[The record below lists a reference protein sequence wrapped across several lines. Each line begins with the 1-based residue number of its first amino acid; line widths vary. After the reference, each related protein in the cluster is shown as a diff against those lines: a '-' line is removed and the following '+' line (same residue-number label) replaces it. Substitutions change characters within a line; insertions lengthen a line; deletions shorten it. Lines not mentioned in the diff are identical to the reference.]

1 MQFQM
6 KIIAALAFLLGS
18 LCMSPLAV
26 AQDAAPAESK
36 STDAPLQAIFME
48 VQGKVRWRAGEQSP
62 WKEAAVNDLVDAGAE
77 IRTGLKSRATLR
89 VGKNATVLVDAG
101 TSFQLPQI
109 VQDGE
114 TLRTLATVKTGRVDF
129 KVDKVGFSNDF
140 KVITPQTTLS
150 VRGTGFGVN
159 SGPLNGVEVTGART
173 NTINAIE
180 IRYVASNLA
189 YFMSGESKTSSGQ
202 KDPVQ
207 NAWISTV
214 GPPPVVGTLVGNDQ
228 LEQAASQGQSGNS
241 PTNPQ
246 AVQQQAAAETNA
258 ESLIES
264 PIPPLLTSQDAAAEA
279 VRVAATALQGDGDAL
294 VSAASGVLAAANER
308 NTRIGDVTGNRD
320 ALVSAWSGGQ
330 SYGSSQLQSAASQL
344 QAFAKG
350 ADSDVRQMQ
359 SLRSDLGVALGSE
372 RDTHA
377 DVNALLDQMGALDDR
392 WNDGATG
399 LSRQAESVVSAI
411 KSLHDAVQ
419 DAYGQAVPAD
429 SAYGTVRV
437 AANLA
442 ESRSDAA
449 SAALAALRG
458 EVRDFKAEV
467 ERLAA
472 TGKFGNLA
480 VDQLRQSV
488 ATLERAESR
497 VQDALTAV
505 ASGKRSLAD
514 ARAVGDR
521 SSMATAVSARDQSVA
536 ISDAA
541 AALRRAVA
549 DNAREI
555 ERVRFDG
562 YFATASSAV
571 TTFQDVGDAAVAAS
585 ERATML
591 SNDIRDRSDTGA
603 SNGRLN
609 QVRNL
614 TTSLE
619 RYWESGNGPSPRDQ
633 MEGWLGESDADRAA
647 IEDSLA
653 LLTQTIAGGATSDA
667 GRFILDSDMLPLGAK
682 WAENGEP
689 LADVKGID
697 ESVQRRNTLVQAA
710 ADDATGAYRE
720 AVQAATTASNE
731 AGSASARLQQLKTDV
746 KRYHDEHTRLV
757 QAGRGGEGAA
767 ARLLQLAADLEA
779 KGDIVTRG
787 IRAGDE
793 AAAAVRNA
801 TTAGE
806 AQFFA
811 AVQQAANRSATIALD
826 SANKRLGIEANAA
839 VIRETAAEG
848 QSRYVA
854 AYGGSGK

>member
-18 LCMSPLAV
+18 LCISPAAL

-48 VQGKVRWRAGEQSP
+48 VQGKVRWRAGEQAP

-77 IRTGLKSRATLR
+77 IRTGLKSRAALR

-159 SGPLNGVEVTGART
+159 SGPLNGVEVTGVRT

-214 GPPPVVGTLVGNDQ
+214 GPPPVVGTIVGSEQ
-228 LEQAASQGQSGNS
+228 LAQAASQGQSGNS

-258 ESLIES
+258 EGLIES

-308 NTRIGDVTGNRD
+308 NTRIGDVTRNRD
-320 ALVSAWSGGQ
+320 ALVSAWSGGR
-330 SYGSSQLQSAASQL
+330 SSASSQL
-344 QAFAKG
+344 QAFANG
-350 ADSDVRQMQ
+350 ADTDVRQMQ
-359 SLRSDLGVALGSE
+359 SLRSDLGLALGSE

-377 DVNALLDQMGALDDR
+377 DVTALLDQMGAIDDR
-392 WNDGATG
+392 WNDGAAG

-411 KSLHDAVQ
+411 KGLHDAVQ
-419 DAYGQAVPAD
+419 DTYGRAVPAD
-429 SAYGTVRV
+429 SAYGTVRD

-497 VQDALTAV
+497 VRDALTAV

-521 SSMATAVSARDQSVA
+521 SSMATAVSALDQSAA
-536 ISDAA
+536 ILNAA
-541 AALRRAVA
+541 TALRNAVA
-549 DNAREI
+549 GNAREI

-562 YFATASSAV
+562 YFASAASAV
-571 TTFQDVGDAAVAAS
+571 TTFQEVGDAAVAAK
-585 ERATML
+585 ERAASL
-591 SNDIRDRSDTGA
+591 SNDILDRSDTGA

-614 TTSLE
+614 TASLE
-619 RYWESGNGPSPRDQ
+619 QYWDSGNGQSRRDQ
-633 MEGWLGESDADRAA
+633 MEGWLGESAADRAA
-647 IEDSLA
+647 IQDSLA

-697 ESVQRRNTLVQAA
+697 EGVQRRNTLVQAA

-848 QSRYVA
+848 QRRYDT
-854 AYGGSGK
+854 AYGGR

>member
-1 MQFQM
+1 MHVQM
-6 KIIAALAFLLGS
+6 KIIAALAVLLGS
-18 LCMSPLAV
+18 LCISPVAMSQEP
-26 AQDAAPAESK
+26 APSEAK

-48 VQGKVRWRAGEQSP
+48 VQGKVRWRAGEQAP

-77 IRTGLKSRATLR
+77 IRTGLKSRAALR

-214 GPPPVVGTLVGNDQ
+214 GPPPVVGTLVSSEQ
-228 LEQAASQGQSGNS
+228 LVQTASQGQAGNS

-264 PIPPLLTSQDAAAEA
+264 PIPPLLTSQDAAAED
-279 VRVAATALQGDGDAL
+279 VRAAATALQSDGNAL
-294 VSAASGVLAAANER
+294 VSAASSVLAAANER
-308 NTRIGDVTGNRD
+308 NARFGEVTGGRD
-320 ALVSAWSGGQ
+320 ALVSAWSVGPSSASSRLQ
-330 SYGSSQLQSAASQL
+330 TFATGS
-344 QAFAKG
+344 
-350 ADSDVRQMQ
+350 DTDVGEIQ
-359 SLRSDLGVALGSE
+359 SLRTDLGAALASD

-377 DVNALLDQMGALDDR
+377 DVTALLDRMGALDDR

-399 LSRQAESVVSAI
+399 LSRQAESVVAAI

-419 DAYGQAVPAD
+419 ETYGRAVPAD
-429 SAYGTVRV
+429 SAYGAVRD
-437 AANLA
+437 AASLA
-442 ESRSDAA
+442 ESRSDSA
-449 SAALAALRG
+449 SAALEALQG

-472 TGKFGNLA
+472 TGKYGPAA

-488 ATLERAESR
+488 ATLELAESR
-497 VQDALTAV
+497 VRDALTV
-505 ASGKRSLAD
+505 VGSGKRGLAD

-521 SSMATAVSARDQSVA
+521 SSLSSATAARDQSVA
-536 ISDAA
+536 ILDAA
-541 AALRRAVA
+541 TALQGAVA
-549 DNAREI
+549 DSAREI

-562 YFATASSAV
+562 FFASAASAV
-571 TTFQDVGDAAVAAS
+571 TTYQEVGAAAVAAK
-585 ERATML
+585 ERAISL
-591 SNDIRDRSDTGA
+591 SNDILARGDTGD
-603 SNGRLN
+603 SNARLN
-609 QVRNL
+609 EVRGL

-619 RYWESGNGPSPRDQ
+619 HYWESGNGQSRKSQ
-633 MEGWLGESDADRAA
+633 MEGWVAESAADRVA
-647 IEDSLA
+647 IQDSLA
-653 LLTQTIAGGATSDA
+653 TLTQTISGGATSDPA
-667 GRFILDSDMLPLGAK
+667 LFILNSDILPLGVK
-682 WAENGEP
+682 WAENGEQ
-689 LADVKGID
+689 LTAARGIDQDVK
-697 ESVQRRNTLVQAA
+697 ERNARVQAA
-710 ADDATGAYRE
+710 ADDARGAYGQ
-720 AVQAATTASNE
+720 AVQAATAASNE
-731 AGSASARLQQLKTDV
+731 AGSASARLQRLKTDV
-746 KRYHDEHTRLV
+746 KRYQDEHTRLV

-767 ARLLQLAADLEA
+767 ARLLQLAAELDA

-801 TTAGE
+801 TSAGE

-811 AVQQAANRSATIALD
+811 AVQQAADRSAAIALD
-826 SANKRLGIEANAA
+826 SADKRMDIEANAA
-839 VIRETAAEG
+839 VIRKTAAEG
-848 QSRYVA
+848 QSRYDA
-854 AYGGSGK
+854 AYGGNGGNGGK

>member
-18 LCMSPLAV
+18 LCMSPVAV

-214 GPPPVVGTLVGNDQ
+214 GPPPVVGTLVGNNQ

-264 PIPPLLTSQDAAAEA
+264 PIPPLLTSQDAAAEI

-294 VSAASGVLAAANER
+294 VSTASGVLAAANER
-308 NTRIGDVTGNRD
+308 NTRIGDVTRSRD
-320 ALVSAWSGGQ
+320 ALVSAWSGGR
-330 SYGSSQLQSAASQL
+330 SSALSQL
-344 QAFAKG
+344 QAFATG
-350 ADSDVRQMQ
+350 ADTDVRRIQT
-359 SLRSDLGVALGSE
+359 LRSDLGLTLGSE

-399 LSRQAESVVSAI
+399 LSRQVESVVSAI
-411 KSLHDAVQ
+411 KSLQDAVH
-419 DAYGQAVPAD
+419 DAYGRAVPAD
-429 SAYGTVRV
+429 SAYGTVRD
-437 AANLA
+437 AANVS

-449 SAALAALRG
+449 SAALATLRG
-458 EVRDFKAEV
+458 EVRGFKAEV

-488 ATLERAESR
+488 ATLERAETR
-497 VQDALTAV
+497 VQDALAAV

-585 ERATML
+585 ERATSL
-591 SNDIRDRSDTGA
+591 SNDIRDRNDTGP
-603 SNGRLN
+603 SNAGLN
-609 QVRNL
+609 QVRGL

-619 RYWESGNGPSPRDQ
+619 QYWGDSGNGQSRRDQ
-633 MEGWLGESDADRAA
+633 MEGWLGESAADRAS
-647 IEDSLA
+647 IQDSLE
-653 LLTQTIAGGATSDA
+653 LLTQTIAGGATSEA

-682 WAENGEP
+682 WSEGGEP
-689 LADVKGID
+689 LTGVQGIDADVQ
-697 ESVQRRNTLVQAA
+697 SRNTLVQAA
-710 ADDATGAYRE
+710 ADDAKGSYHQ
-720 AVQAATTASNE
+720 AVTAALAASE
-731 AGSASARLQQLKTDV
+731 TAGSASARLQQLKTDV
-746 KRYHDEHTRLV
+746 NRYHQEHSRLV
-757 QAGRGGEGAA
+757 QAGRGGSGVAE
-767 ARLLQLAADLEA
+767 RLLQVAAELEA

-801 TTAGE
+801 RSAGE

-811 AVQQAANRSATIALD
+811 AVKQAADRSAEIALD
-826 SANKRLGIEANAA
+826 SANKRVGIEANAA
-839 VIRETAAEG
+839 EIRGTAAEG
-848 QSRYVA
+848 QSRYKA
-854 AYGGSGK
+854 AYGGR

>member
-1 MQFQM
+1 MQLQM
-6 KIIAALAFLLGS
+6 KIIAALASLLGS
-18 LCMSPLAV
+18 LCILPAAL

-48 VQGKVRWRAGEQSP
+48 VQGKVRWRAGEQAP

-77 IRTGLKSRATLR
+77 IRTGLKSRAALR

-214 GPPPVVGTLVGNDQ
+214 GPPPVVGTLVSSEQ
-228 LEQAASQGQSGNS
+228 LVQTASQGQAGNS

-258 ESLIES
+258 ESLIKS
-264 PIPPLLTSQDAAAEA
+264 PIPPLLTSQDAAAEN

-308 NTRIGDVTGNRD
+308 NTRIGTVMGNRD
-320 ALVSAWSGGQ
+320 ALASAWSDGR
-330 SYGSSQLQSAASQL
+330 SSASSQLQG
-344 QAFAKG
+344 FANG
-350 ADSDVRQMQ
+350 SNTDVLQMQ
-359 SLRSDLGVALGSE
+359 SLRTDLGAALGSE

-392 WNDGATG
+392 WNDGAKG

-419 DAYGQAVPAD
+419 DSYGRAVPAD
-429 SAYGTVRV
+429 SAYGTVRD

-449 SAALAALRG
+449 SAALATLRG

-472 TGKFGNLA
+472 TGKYGDAA

-497 VQDALTAV
+497 VRVALTAV

-536 ISDAA
+536 ILSAA
-541 AALRRAVA
+541 AALRGAVA
-549 DNAREI
+549 GNAREI

-562 YFATASSAV
+562 YFAAASSAV
-571 TTFQDVGDAAVAAS
+571 TTFQDVGDAAVAAR
-585 ERATML
+585 ERATSL
-591 SNDIRDRSDTGA
+591 SGDIRDRNDTGP
-603 SNGRLN
+603 SNARLN

-619 RYWESGNGPSPRDQ
+619 QYWDSGNGQSRRDQ
-633 MEGWLGESDADRAA
+633 MEGWLGESAADRAA
-647 IEDSLA
+647 IQDSLA

-667 GRFILDSDMLPLGAK
+667 GRFILDSDMLPFGAK
-682 WAENGEP
+682 WDTDGAPLTQVKSIDGGVQNRNG
-689 LADVKGID
+689 
-697 ESVQRRNTLVQAA
+697 LVQAA
-710 ADDATGAYRE
+710 ADDATGAYHA
-720 AVQAATTASNE
+720 AVTAALAASE
-731 AGSASARLQQLKTDV
+731 TAGSASARLQQLKTDV
-746 KRYHDEHTRLV
+746 KHYQDEHTRLV

-793 AAAAVRNA
+793 AASAVRNA
-801 TTAGE
+801 RSAGE

-811 AVQQAANRSATIALD
+811 AVQQAANRSATIALE
-826 SANKRLGIEANAA
+826 SANKRMDIEANAA
-839 VIRETAAEG
+839 VIRGTAAEG
-848 QSRYVA
+848 QRRFDA
-854 AYGGSGK
+854 AYGGK

>member
-1 MQFQM
+1 MQLQM

-18 LCMSPLAV
+18 LCISPVVL
-26 AQDAAPAESK
+26 AQDAAPAETK

-77 IRTGLKSRATLR
+77 IRTGLKSRAALR

-114 TLRTLATVKTGRVDF
+114 TLRTLASVKTGRVDF

-228 LEQAASQGQSGNS
+228 LVQAASQGQSGNS

-264 PIPPLLTSQDAAAEA
+264 PIPPLLTSQDAAAED

-308 NTRIGDVTGNRD
+308 NTRIGDVTRNRD
-320 ALVSAWSGGQ
+320 ALVSAWSGGR
-330 SYGSSQLQSAASQL
+330 SSASSQL
-344 QAFAKG
+344 QAFTTG
-350 ADSDVRQMQ
+350 ADTDVRQMQ

-377 DVNALLDQMGALDDR
+377 DVTALLDQMGALDDR
-392 WNDGATG
+392 WNDGAKG

-411 KSLHDAVQ
+411 KGLHDAVQ
-419 DAYGQAVPAD
+419 DAYGLAVPAD
-429 SAYGTVRV
+429 SAYGTVRD

-449 SAALAALRG
+449 SAALASLRG

-472 TGKFGNLA
+472 TGKYGDAA
-480 VDQLRQSV
+480 VYQLRQSV

-521 SSMATAVSARDQSVA
+521 SSMAMAVSARDQSVA

-562 YFATASSAV
+562 YFATASNAV

-591 SNDIRDRSDTGA
+591 SSDIRDRNDTGP
-603 SNGRLN
+603 SNARLN
-609 QVRNL
+609 QVRGL

-619 RYWESGNGPSPRDQ
+619 QYWDSGNGQSRRDQ
-633 MEGWLGESDADRAA
+633 MEGWLGESAADRAA
-647 IEDSLA
+647 IQESLS
-653 LLTQTIAGGATSDA
+653 LLTQTIDGGATSDPVQ
-667 GRFILDSDMLPLGAK
+667 FILNSDMRPLDAK
-682 WAENGEP
+682 WSEGGEA
-689 LADVKGID
+689 LAGVQGID
-697 ESVQRRNTLVQAA
+697 AGVQSRNTLVQAA
-710 ADDATGAYRE
+710 ADDAKGAYHE
-720 AVQAATTASNE
+720 AVTAALAASE
-731 AGSASARLQQLKTDV
+731 TAGSASARLQQLKTDV
-746 KRYHDEHTRLV
+746 KRYHAEHTRLV
-757 QAGRGGEGAA
+757 QAGRGGSGVAE
-767 ARLLQLAADLEA
+767 RLLQVAAELEA

-801 TTAGE
+801 RSAGE

-811 AVQQAANRSATIALD
+811 AVQQAATRSAAIALD
-826 SANKRLGIEANAA
+826 SANKRLGIEANAS

-848 QSRYVA
+848 QRRYDA
-854 AYGGSGK
+854 AYGGK

>member
-18 LCMSPLAV
+18 LCMSPVAV
-26 AQDAAPAESK
+26 AQDADPVESK

-264 PIPPLLTSQDAAAEA
+264 PIPPLLTSQDAAAEI

-308 NTRIGDVTGNRD
+308 NTRIGDVTRSRD

-330 SYGSSQLQSAASQL
+330 SSALSQL
-344 QAFAKG
+344 QAFATG
-350 ADSDVRQMQ
+350 ADTDVRQMQ
-359 SLRSDLGVALGSE
+359 SLRSDLGLALGSE

-399 LSRQAESVVSAI
+399 LSRQVESVVSAI
-411 KSLHDAVQ
+411 KSLQDAVH
-419 DAYGQAVPAD
+419 DAYGRAVPAD
-429 SAYGTVRV
+429 SAYGTVRD
-437 AANLA
+437 AANVS

-449 SAALAALRG
+449 SAALATLRG
-458 EVRDFKAEV
+458 EVRGFKAEV

-488 ATLERAESR
+488 ATLERAETR

-585 ERATML
+585 ERATSL
-591 SNDIRDRSDTGA
+591 SNDIRDRNDTGP
-603 SNGRLN
+603 SNARLN
-609 QVRNL
+609 QVRGL

-619 RYWESGNGPSPRDQ
+619 QYWDSGNGQSRRIQ
-633 MEGWLGESDADRAA
+633 MEGWLGESAADRAS
-647 IEDSLA
+647 IQDSLS
-653 LLTQTIAGGATSDA
+653 LLTQTIDGGATSEA

-682 WAENGEP
+682 WDSDGALLTQVKSIDGIVQKGNG
-689 LADVKGID
+689 D
-697 ESVQRRNTLVQAA
+697 VQAA
-710 ADDATGAYRE
+710 ADDAKGAYHQ
-720 AVQAATTASNE
+720 AVTAALAASE
-731 AGSASARLQQLKTDV
+731 TAGSASARLQQLKTDV
-746 KRYHDEHTRLV
+746 RRHQDEHTRLV
-757 QAGRGGEGAA
+757 QTGRGGTGAA
-767 ARLLQLAADLEA
+767 ERLLQIAAELEA

-801 TTAGE
+801 RSAGE

-811 AVQQAANRSATIALD
+811 AVKQAADRSAEIALD
-826 SANKRLGIEANAA
+826 SANKRLGIEANAT

-848 QSRYVA
+848 QRRFDA
-854 AYGGSGK
+854 AYGGK

>member
-18 LCMSPLAV
+18 PCISPVAL

-214 GPPPVVGTLVGNDQ
+214 GPPPVVGTLVGNNQ

-264 PIPPLLTSQDAAAEA
+264 PIPPLLTSQDAAAEI

-294 VSAASGVLAAANER
+294 VSTASGVLAAANER
-308 NTRIGDVTGNRD
+308 NTRIGDVTRSHD

-330 SYGSSQLQSAASQL
+330 SSALSQL
-344 QAFAKG
+344 QAFATG
-350 ADSDVRQMQ
+350 ADTDVRRIQT
-359 SLRSDLGVALGSE
+359 LRSGLGVALGSE

-399 LSRQAESVVSAI
+399 LSRQVESVVSAI
-411 KSLHDAVQ
+411 KSLQDAVH
-419 DAYGQAVPAD
+419 DAYGRAVPAD
-429 SAYGTVRV
+429 SAYGTVRD
-437 AANLA
+437 AANVS

-449 SAALAALRG
+449 SAALATLRG
-458 EVRDFKAEV
+458 EVRGFKAEV

-488 ATLERAESR
+488 ATLERAETR
-497 VQDALTAV
+497 VQDALAAV

-562 YFATASSAV
+562 YFATASNAV
-571 TTFQDVGDAAVAAS
+571 TTFQAVGDTAVAAS

-591 SNDIRDRSDTGA
+591 SNDIRDRNDTGPLNA
-603 SNGRLN
+603 GLN
-609 QVRNL
+609 QVRGL

-619 RYWESGNGPSPRDQ
+619 QYWDSGNGQSRRDQ
-633 MEGWLGESDADRAA
+633 MEGWLGESAADRAS
-647 IEDSLA
+647 IQDSLA

-682 WAENGEP
+682 WSEGGEP
-689 LADVKGID
+689 LADVQRID
-697 ESVQRRNTLVQAA
+697 SGVQSRNTLVQAA
-710 ADDATGAYRE
+710 ADDAKGAYHQ
-720 AVQAATTASNE
+720 AVTAALAASE
-731 AGSASARLQQLKTDV
+731 TAGSASARLQQLKTDV
-746 KRYHDEHTRLV
+746 NRYHQEHTRLV
-757 QAGRGGEGAA
+757 QAGRGGSGVAE
-767 ARLLQLAADLEA
+767 RLLQVAAELEA

-801 TTAGE
+801 RSAGE

-811 AVQQAANRSATIALD
+811 AVKQAADRSAEIALD
-826 SANKRLGIEANAA
+826 SANKRLGTEANAS

-848 QSRYVA
+848 QRRFAA
-854 AYGGSGK
+854 AYGGK

>member
-1 MQFQM
+1 M
-6 KIIAALAFLLGS
+6 
-18 LCMSPLAV
+18 
-26 AQDAAPAESK
+26 
-36 STDAPLQAIFME
+36 
-48 VQGKVRWRAGEQSP
+48 
-62 WKEAAVNDLVDAGAE
+62 NDLVDAGAE
-77 IRTGLKSRATLR
+77 IRTGLKSRAALR

-114 TLRTLATVKTGRVDF
+114 TLRTLAAVKTGRVDF

-214 GPPPVVGTLVGNDQ
+214 GPPPVVGTIVGSEQ
-228 LEQAASQGQSGNS
+228 LAQAASQGQSGNS

-264 PIPPLLTSQDAAAEA
+264 PIPPLLTSQDAAAEV
-279 VRVAATALQGDGDAL
+279 VRAAAAALQSDGDAL

-308 NTRIGDVTGNRD
+308 NKRIGDVTRSRD
-320 ALVSAWSGGQ
+320 TLASAWSGGR
-330 SYGSSQLQSAASQL
+330 SSASSQLQG
-344 QAFAKG
+344 FATG
-350 ADSDVRQMQ
+350 ADTDVRQVQ
-359 SLRSDLGVALGSE
+359 SLRSDLGLALGSE

-377 DVNALLDQMGALDDR
+377 DVNALLDRMGALDDR
-392 WNDGATG
+392 WNDGQSG

-419 DAYGQAVPAD
+419 DSYARAVPAD
-429 SAYGTVRV
+429 SAYGTVRD
-437 AANLA
+437 AANLS

-449 SAALAALRG
+449 SAALATLRG
-458 EVRDFKAEV
+458 EVRDFKTEV

-472 TGKFGNLA
+472 TGKYGDAA

-536 ISDAA
+536 ILDAA

-562 YFATASSAV
+562 YFAAASSAV
-571 TTFQDVGDAAVAAS
+571 TTFQDVGDAAVAAR
-585 ERATML
+585 ERATSL
-591 SNDIRDRSDTGA
+591 SGDIRDRNDTGP
-603 SNGRLN
+603 SNARLN

-619 RYWESGNGPSPRDQ
+619 QYWDSGNGQSRRDQ
-633 MEGWLGESDADRAA
+633 MEGWLGESAADRAA
-647 IEDSLA
+647 IQDSLA
-653 LLTQTIAGGATSDA
+653 LLTQTIDGGATSDA

-682 WAENGEP
+682 WDTDGAPLTQVKSIDGGVQNRNG
-689 LADVKGID
+689 
-697 ESVQRRNTLVQAA
+697 LVQAA
-710 ADDATGAYRE
+710 ADDAKGAYHQ
-720 AVQAATTASNE
+720 AVAAALAASE
-731 AGSASARLQQLKTDV
+731 TAGSASARLQQLKTDV
-746 KRYHDEHTRLV
+746 RRYQDEHTRLV
-757 QAGRGGEGAA
+757 QAGRGGTGAA
-767 ARLLQLAADLEA
+767 ERLLQIAAELEA

-801 TTAGE
+801 RSAGE

-811 AVQQAANRSATIALD
+811 AVQQAADRSAAIALD
-826 SANKRLGIEANAA
+826 SANKRMGIEANAA
-839 VIRETAAEG
+839 VIRDSAAEG
-848 QSRYVA
+848 QRRYDA
-854 AYGGSGK
+854 AYPGK

>member
-1 MQFQM
+1 MQLQM
-6 KIIAALAFLLGS
+6 KIIAALASLLGS
-18 LCMSPLAV
+18 LCILPAAL

-48 VQGKVRWRAGEQSP
+48 VQGKVRWRAGEQAP

-77 IRTGLKSRATLR
+77 IRTGLKSRAALR

-214 GPPPVVGTLVGNDQ
+214 GPPPVVGTLVSSEQ
-228 LEQAASQGQSGNS
+228 LVQTASQGQAGNS

-258 ESLIES
+258 ESLIKS
-264 PIPPLLTSQDAAAEA
+264 PIPPLLTSQDAAAEN

-308 NTRIGDVTGNRD
+308 NTRIGTVMGNRD
-320 ALVSAWSGGQ
+320 ALASAWSDGR
-330 SYGSSQLQSAASQL
+330 SSASSQLQG
-344 QAFAKG
+344 FANG
-350 ADSDVRQMQ
+350 SNTDVLQMQ
-359 SLRSDLGVALGSE
+359 SLRADLGAALGSE

-392 WNDGATG
+392 WNDGAKG

-419 DAYGQAVPAD
+419 DSYGRAVPAD
-429 SAYGTVRV
+429 SAYGTVRD

-449 SAALAALRG
+449 SAALATLRG

-472 TGKFGNLA
+472 TGKYGDAA

-497 VQDALTAV
+497 VRVALTAV

-536 ISDAA
+536 ILSAA
-541 AALRRAVA
+541 AALRGAVA
-549 DNAREI
+549 GNAREI

-562 YFATASSAV
+562 YFAAASSAV
-571 TTFQDVGDAAVAAS
+571 TTFQDVGDAAVAAR
-585 ERATML
+585 ERATSL
-591 SNDIRDRSDTGA
+591 SGDIRDRNDTGP
-603 SNGRLN
+603 SNARLN

-619 RYWESGNGPSPRDQ
+619 QYWDSGNGQSRRDQ
-633 MEGWLGESDADRAA
+633 MEGWLGESAADRAA
-647 IEDSLA
+647 IQDSLA

-667 GRFILDSDMLPLGAK
+667 GRFILDSDMLPFGAK
-682 WAENGEP
+682 WDTDGAPLTQVKSIDGGVQNRNG
-689 LADVKGID
+689 
-697 ESVQRRNTLVQAA
+697 LVQAA
-710 ADDATGAYRE
+710 ADDATGAYHA
-720 AVQAATTASNE
+720 AVTAALAASE
-731 AGSASARLQQLKTDV
+731 TAGSASARLQQLKTDV
-746 KRYHDEHTRLV
+746 KHYQDEHTRLV

-793 AAAAVRNA
+793 AASAVRNA
-801 TTAGE
+801 RSAGE

-811 AVQQAANRSATIALD
+811 AVQQAANRSATIALE
-826 SANKRLGIEANAA
+826 SANKRMDIEANAA
-839 VIRETAAEG
+839 VIRGTAAEG
-848 QSRYVA
+848 QRRFDA
-854 AYGGSGK
+854 AYGGK

>member
-18 LCMSPLAV
+18 LCISPAAL

-48 VQGKVRWRAGEQSP
+48 VQGKVRWRAGEQAP

-77 IRTGLKSRATLR
+77 IRTGLKSRAALR

-214 GPPPVVGTLVGNDQ
+214 GPPPVVGTIVGSEQ
-228 LEQAASQGQSGNS
+228 LAQAVSQGQSGNS

-264 PIPPLLTSQDAAAEA
+264 PIPPLLTSQDAAAEV

-308 NTRIGDVTGNRD
+308 NTRIGDVTRNRD
-320 ALVSAWSGGQ
+320 ALVSAWSGGR
-330 SYGSSQLQSAASQL
+330 SSASSQLQG
-344 QAFAKG
+344 FANG
-350 ADSDVRQMQ
+350 SNTDVLQMQ

-377 DVNALLDQMGALDDR
+377 DVNVLLDQMGALDDR

-419 DAYGQAVPAD
+419 DAYGRAVPAD
-429 SAYGTVRV
+429 SAYGTVRD

-488 ATLERAESR
+488 ATLERAETR

-571 TTFQDVGDAAVAAS
+571 TTFQDVGDAAVAAR
-585 ERATML
+585 ERAASL
-591 SNDIRDRSDTGA
+591 AGDIRDRNDTGP
-603 SNGRLN
+603 SNARLN

-619 RYWESGNGPSPRDQ
+619 QYWDSGNGQSRRDQ
-633 MEGWLGESDADRAA
+633 MEGWLVESAADRAS
-647 IEDSLA
+647 IQDSLS
-653 LLTQTIAGGATSDA
+653 LLTQTIDGGATSDA

-682 WAENGEP
+682 WDTDGAPLTQVKSIDGGVQNRNG
-689 LADVKGID
+689 
-697 ESVQRRNTLVQAA
+697 LVQAA
-710 ADDATGAYRE
+710 ADDATGAYHA
-720 AVQAATTASNE
+720 AVTAALAASE
-731 AGSASARLQQLKTDV
+731 TAGSASGRLQQLKTDV
-746 KRYHDEHTRLV
+746 KRYHEEHTRLV

-767 ARLLQLAADLEA
+767 ARLLQLAAELEA

-793 AAAAVRNA
+793 AASAVRNA
-801 TTAGE
+801 RSAGE

-811 AVQQAANRSATIALD
+811 AVQQAANRSATIALE
-826 SANKRLGIEANAA
+826 SANKRMDIEANAA
-839 VIRETAAEG
+839 VIRGTAAEG
-848 QSRYVA
+848 QRRYDA
-854 AYGGSGK
+854 AFGGR

>member
-18 LCMSPLAV
+18 LCISPLAV

-264 PIPPLLTSQDAAAEA
+264 PIPPLLTSQDAAAEV

-320 ALVSAWSGGQ
+320 ALVSAWSGGR
-330 SYGSSQLQSAASQL
+330 SSASSQL
-344 QAFAKG
+344 QAFANG
-350 ADSDVRQMQ
+350 ADTDVRQMQ

-377 DVNALLDQMGALDDR
+377 DVTVLLDQMGALDDR

-419 DAYGQAVPAD
+419 DAYGRAVPAD
-429 SAYGTVRV
+429 GAYATVRD

-442 ESRSDAA
+442 ASRSDAA
-449 SAALAALRG
+449 STALAALRG

-585 ERATML
+585 ERATSL
-591 SNDIRDRSDTGA
+591 SGDIRDRNDTGP
-603 SNGRLN
+603 SNARLN
-609 QVRNL
+609 QVRGL

-619 RYWESGNGPSPRDQ
+619 QYWDSGNGQSRRDQ
-633 MEGWLGESDADRAA
+633 MEGWLGESAADRAA
-647 IEDSLA
+647 IQDSLA

-682 WAENGEP
+682 WDTDGAP
-689 LADVKGID
+689 LAQVKSID
-697 ESVQRRNTLVQAA
+697 GGVQNRNGLVQAA
-710 ADDATGAYRE
+710 ADDAKGAYHQ
-720 AVQAATTASNE
+720 AVTAALAASE
-731 AGSASARLQQLKTDV
+731 TAGSASVRLHQLKTDV
-746 KRYHDEHTRLV
+746 RRYQDEHTRLV
-757 QAGRGGEGAA
+757 QVGRGGTGAA
-767 ARLLQLAADLEA
+767 ERLLRLAAELEA

-801 TTAGE
+801 RSAGE

-811 AVQQAANRSATIALD
+811 AVQQAADRSAAIALD
-826 SANKRLGIEANAA
+826 SANKRMGIESNAA
-839 VIRETAAEG
+839 VIRDSAAEG
-848 QSRYVA
+848 QRRYDA
-854 AYGGSGK
+854 AYGGK

>member
-18 LCMSPLAV
+18 LCISPLAV

-258 ESLIES
+258 ESLVES
-264 PIPPLLTSQDAAAEA
+264 PIPPLLTSQDAAAEG

-320 ALVSAWSGGQ
+320 ALVSAWSGGR
-330 SYGSSQLQSAASQL
+330 SSASSQL
-344 QAFAKG
+344 QAFANG
-350 ADSDVRQMQ
+350 ADTDVRQMQ

-377 DVNALLDQMGALDDR
+377 DVTVLLDQMGALDDR

-419 DAYGQAVPAD
+419 DAYGRAVPAD
-429 SAYGTVRV
+429 GAYATVRD

-442 ESRSDAA
+442 ASRSDAA
-449 SAALAALRG
+449 STALAALRG

-585 ERATML
+585 ERATSL
-591 SNDIRDRSDTGA
+591 SGDIRDRNDTGP
-603 SNGRLN
+603 SNARLN
-609 QVRNL
+609 QVRGL

-619 RYWESGNGPSPRDQ
+619 QYWDSGNGQSRRDQ
-633 MEGWLGESDADRAA
+633 MEGWLGESAADRAA
-647 IEDSLA
+647 IQDSLA

-682 WAENGEP
+682 WDTDGAP
-689 LADVKGID
+689 LAQVKSID
-697 ESVQRRNTLVQAA
+697 GGVQNRNGLVQAA
-710 ADDATGAYRE
+710 ADDAKGAYHQ
-720 AVQAATTASNE
+720 AVTAALAASE
-731 AGSASARLQQLKTDV
+731 TAGSASARLQQLKTDV
-746 KRYHDEHTRLV
+746 RRYQDEHTRLV
-757 QAGRGGEGAA
+757 QVGRGGTGAA
-767 ARLLQLAADLEA
+767 ERLLRLAAELEA

-801 TTAGE
+801 RSAGE

-811 AVQQAANRSATIALD
+811 AVQQAADRSAAIALD
-826 SANKRLGIEANAA
+826 SANKRMGIESNAA
-839 VIRETAAEG
+839 VIRDSAAEG
-848 QSRYVA
+848 QRRYDA
-854 AYGGSGK
+854 AYGGK

>member
-1 MQFQM
+1 
-6 KIIAALAFLLGS
+6 
-18 LCMSPLAV
+18 
-26 AQDAAPAESK
+26 
-36 STDAPLQAIFME
+36 
-48 VQGKVRWRAGEQSP
+48 
-62 WKEAAVNDLVDAGAE
+62 
-77 IRTGLKSRATLR
+77 
-89 VGKNATVLVDAG
+89 
-101 TSFQLPQI
+101 
-109 VQDGE
+109 
-114 TLRTLATVKTGRVDF
+114 
-129 KVDKVGFSNDF
+129 
-140 KVITPQTTLS
+140 
-150 VRGTGFGVN
+150 
-159 SGPLNGVEVTGART
+159 
-173 NTINAIE
+173 
-180 IRYVASNLA
+180 
-189 YFMSGESKTSSGQ
+189 MSGESKTSSGQ

-214 GPPPVVGTLVGNDQ
+214 GPPPVVGTIVGSEQ
-228 LEQAASQGQSGNS
+228 LAQAASQGQSGNS

-246 AVQQQAAAETNA
+246 EVQQQAAAETNA

-264 PIPPLLTSQDAAAEA
+264 PIPPLLTSQGAAAEA

-308 NTRIGDVTGNRD
+308 NTQIGKVTGNRD
-320 ALVSAWSGGQ
+320 ALVSAWSGGR
-330 SYGSSQLQSAASQL
+330 SSASSQL
-344 QAFAKG
+344 QAFANG
-350 ADSDVRQMQ
+350 ADTDVRQMQ

-377 DVNALLDQMGALDDR
+377 DVTVLLDQMGVLDDR

-411 KSLHDAVQ
+411 KILHDAVQ
-419 DAYGQAVPAD
+419 DAYGRAVPAD
-429 SAYGTVRV
+429 SAYGTVRD

-449 SAALAALRG
+449 STALAALRG

-521 SSMATAVSARDQSVA
+521 SSMATAVSALGQSVA
-536 ISDAA
+536 ILDAA

-549 DNAREI
+549 DNAREV

-562 YFATASSAV
+562 YFAAASSAV

-585 ERATML
+585 ERATSL
-591 SNDIRDRSDTGA
+591 SGDIRDRNDTGP
-603 SNGRLN
+603 SNARLN
-609 QVRNL
+609 QVRGL
-614 TTSLE
+614 TASLE
-619 RYWESGNGPSPRDQ
+619 QYWDSGNGQSRRDQ
-633 MEGWLGESDADRAA
+633 MEGWLGESAADRAA
-647 IEDSLA
+647 IQDSLA
-653 LLTQTIAGGATSDA
+653 LLTQTIDGGATSDA

-682 WAENGEP
+682 WDTDGAPLTQVQSIDGGVQNRNG
-689 LADVKGID
+689 
-697 ESVQRRNTLVQAA
+697 LVQAA
-710 ADDATGAYRE
+710 ADDAKGAYHQ
-720 AVQAATTASNE
+720 AVTAALAASE
-731 AGSASARLQQLKTDV
+731 TAGSASARLQQLKTDV
-746 KRYHDEHTRLV
+746 RRYQDEHTRLV
-757 QAGRGGEGAA
+757 QVGRGGTGAA
-767 ARLLQLAADLEA
+767 ERLLRLAAELEA

-801 TTAGE
+801 RSAGE

-811 AVQQAANRSATIALD
+811 AVQQAADRSAAIALD
-826 SANKRLGIEANAA
+826 SANKRMGIESNAA
-839 VIRETAAEG
+839 VIRDSAAEG
-848 QSRYVA
+848 QRRYDA
-854 AYGGSGK
+854 AYGGK

>member
-18 LCMSPLAV
+18 LCMSPVAV
-26 AQDAAPAESK
+26 AQDADPVESK

-264 PIPPLLTSQDAAAEA
+264 PIPPLLTSQDAAAEI

-308 NTRIGDVTGNRD
+308 NTRIGDVTRSRD

-330 SYGSSQLQSAASQL
+330 SSALSQL
-344 QAFAKG
+344 QAFATG
-350 ADSDVRQMQ
+350 ADTDVRQMQ

-399 LSRQAESVVSAI
+399 LSRQVESVVSAI
-411 KSLHDAVQ
+411 KSLQDAVQ
-419 DAYGQAVPAD
+419 DAYGRAVPAD
-429 SAYGTVRV
+429 GAYGTVRD
-437 AANLA
+437 AANVS

-449 SAALAALRG
+449 SAALATLRG
-458 EVRDFKAEV
+458 EVRGFKAEV

-488 ATLERAESR
+488 ATLERAETR
-497 VQDALTAV
+497 VQDALAAV

-585 ERATML
+585 ERATSL
-591 SNDIRDRSDTGA
+591 SNDIRDRNDTGP
-603 SNGRLN
+603 SNAGLN
-609 QVRNL
+609 QVRGL

-619 RYWESGNGPSPRDQ
+619 QYWDSGNGQSSRDQ
-633 MEGWLGESDADRAA
+633 MEGWLGESAADRAS
-647 IEDSLA
+647 IQDSLS
-653 LLTQTIAGGATSDA
+653 LLTQTIDGGATSEA

-682 WAENGEP
+682 WDSDGALLTQVKSIDGIVQKGNG
-689 LADVKGID
+689 D
-697 ESVQRRNTLVQAA
+697 VQAA
-710 ADDATGAYRE
+710 ADDAKGAYHQ
-720 AVQAATTASNE
+720 AVTAALAASE
-731 AGSASARLQQLKTDV
+731 TAGSASARLQQLKTDV
-746 KRYHDEHTRLV
+746 NRYREEHARLEK
-757 QAGRGGEGAA
+757 AGRGGSGVAERLRQVAA
-767 ARLLQLAADLEA
+767 ELDA

-793 AAAAVRNA
+793 AAAAVRSA
-801 TTAGE
+801 RSAGE

-811 AVQQAANRSATIALD
+811 AVKQAADRSAEIALD
-826 SANKRLGIEANAA
+826 SANKRLGIEANAT

-848 QSRYVA
+848 QRRFDA
-854 AYGGSGK
+854 AYGGK

>member
-1 MQFQM
+1 
-6 KIIAALAFLLGS
+6 
-18 LCMSPLAV
+18 
-26 AQDAAPAESK
+26 
-36 STDAPLQAIFME
+36 
-48 VQGKVRWRAGEQSP
+48 
-62 WKEAAVNDLVDAGAE
+62 
-77 IRTGLKSRATLR
+77 
-89 VGKNATVLVDAG
+89 
-101 TSFQLPQI
+101 
-109 VQDGE
+109 
-114 TLRTLATVKTGRVDF
+114 
-129 KVDKVGFSNDF
+129 
-140 KVITPQTTLS
+140 
-150 VRGTGFGVN
+150 
-159 SGPLNGVEVTGART
+159 
-173 NTINAIE
+173 
-180 IRYVASNLA
+180 
-189 YFMSGESKTSSGQ
+189 
-202 KDPVQ
+202 
-207 NAWISTV
+207 
-214 GPPPVVGTLVGNDQ
+214 
-228 LEQAASQGQSGNS
+228 
-241 PTNPQ
+241 
-246 AVQQQAAAETNA
+246 
-258 ESLIES
+258 
-264 PIPPLLTSQDAAAEA
+264 
-279 VRVAATALQGDGDAL
+279 
-294 VSAASGVLAAANER
+294 
-308 NTRIGDVTGNRD
+308 
-320 ALVSAWSGGQ
+320 
-330 SYGSSQLQSAASQL
+330 
-344 QAFAKG
+344 
-350 ADSDVRQMQ
+350 MQ

-419 DAYGQAVPAD
+419 DAYGRAVPAD
-429 SAYGTVRV
+429 GAYTTVRD

-442 ESRSDAA
+442 ASRSDAA
-449 SAALAALRG
+449 STALAALRG

-521 SSMATAVSARDQSVA
+521 SSMATAVLARDQSAA
-536 ISDAA
+536 ILDAA
-541 AALRRAVA
+541 AALRRAVG

-562 YFATASSAV
+562 YFASAASAV
-571 TTFQDVGDAAVAAS
+571 TTFQEVGDAAVAAK
-585 ERATML
+585 ERAASL
-591 SNDIRDRSDTGA
+591 SNDILDRSDTGA

-614 TTSLE
+614 TASLE
-619 RYWESGNGPSPRDQ
+619 QYWDSGNGQSRRDQ
-633 MEGWLGESDADRAA
+633 MEGWLGESAADRAA
-647 IEDSLA
+647 IQDSLA

-848 QSRYVA
+848 QRRYDT
-854 AYGGSGK
+854 AYGGR

>member
-1 MQFQM
+1 
-6 KIIAALAFLLGS
+6 
-18 LCMSPLAV
+18 V
-26 AQDAAPAESK
+26 
-36 STDAPLQAIFME
+36 
-48 VQGKVRWRAGEQSP
+48 
-62 WKEAAVNDLVDAGAE
+62 
-77 IRTGLKSRATLR
+77 
-89 VGKNATVLVDAG
+89 
-101 TSFQLPQI
+101 
-109 VQDGE
+109 
-114 TLRTLATVKTGRVDF
+114 
-129 KVDKVGFSNDF
+129 
-140 KVITPQTTLS
+140 
-150 VRGTGFGVN
+150 
-159 SGPLNGVEVTGART
+159 
-173 NTINAIE
+173 
-180 IRYVASNLA
+180 
-189 YFMSGESKTSSGQ
+189 
-202 KDPVQ
+202 
-207 NAWISTV
+207 
-214 GPPPVVGTLVGNDQ
+214 
-228 LEQAASQGQSGNS
+228 QAASQGQSGNS

-264 PIPPLLTSQDAAAEA
+264 PIPPLLTSQDAAAED

-308 NTRIGDVTGNRD
+308 NTRIGDVTRNRD
-320 ALVSAWSGGQ
+320 ALVSAWSGGR
-330 SYGSSQLQSAASQL
+330 SSASSQL
-344 QAFAKG
+344 QAFTTG
-350 ADSDVRQMQ
+350 ADTDVRQMQ

-392 WNDGATG
+392 WNDGAKG

-411 KSLHDAVQ
+411 KGLHDAVQ
-419 DAYGQAVPAD
+419 DAYGLAVPAD
-429 SAYGTVRV
+429 SAYGTVRD

-449 SAALAALRG
+449 SAALASLRG

-472 TGKFGNLA
+472 TGKYGDAA
-480 VDQLRQSV
+480 VYQLRQSV

-521 SSMATAVSARDQSVA
+521 SSMATAVSALDQSAA
-536 ISDAA
+536 ILNAA
-541 AALRRAVA
+541 TALRGAVA
-549 DNAREI
+549 GNAREI

-562 YFATASSAV
+562 YFASAASAV

-585 ERATML
+585 ERATSL
-591 SNDIRDRSDTGA
+591 SGDIRDRNDTGP
-603 SNGRLN
+603 SNAGLN

-619 RYWESGNGPSPRDQ
+619 QYWGDSGNGQSRRDQ
-633 MEGWLGESDADRAA
+633 MEGWLGESAADRAA
-647 IEDSLA
+647 IQESLS
-653 LLTQTIAGGATSDA
+653 LLTQTIDGGATSDPVE
-667 GRFILDSDMLPLGAK
+667 FILNSDMRPLDAK
-682 WAENGEP
+682 WSEGGEA
-689 LADVKGID
+689 LAGVQGID
-697 ESVQRRNTLVQAA
+697 AGVQSRNTLVQAA
-710 ADDATGAYRE
+710 ADDAKGAYHE
-720 AVQAATTASNE
+720 AVTAALAASE
-731 AGSASARLQQLKTDV
+731 TAGSASARLQQLKTDV
-746 KRYHDEHTRLV
+746 KRYHAEHTRLV
-757 QAGRGGEGAA
+757 QAGRGGSGVAE
-767 ARLLQLAADLEA
+767 RLLQVAAELEA

-801 TTAGE
+801 RSAGE

-811 AVQQAANRSATIALD
+811 AVKQAADSSAAIALD

-848 QSRYVA
+848 QRRYDA
-854 AYGGSGK
+854 AYGGR

>member
-18 LCMSPLAV
+18 LCISPLAV

-214 GPPPVVGTLVGNDQ
+214 GPPPVVGTIVGSEQ
-228 LEQAASQGQSGNS
+228 LAQAVSQGQSGNS

-308 NTRIGDVTGNRD
+308 NTRIGDVTRSRD
-320 ALVSAWSGGQ
+320 ALVSAWSGGR
-330 SYGSSQLQSAASQL
+330 SSASSQLQG
-344 QAFAKG
+344 FANG
-350 ADSDVRQMQ
+350 SSTDVLQMQ

-419 DAYGQAVPAD
+419 DAYGRAVPAD
-429 SAYGTVRV
+429 GAYTTVRD

-442 ESRSDAA
+442 ASRSDAA
-449 SAALAALRG
+449 STALAALRG

-585 ERATML
+585 ERATSL
-591 SNDIRDRSDTGA
+591 SGDIRDRNDTGP
-603 SNGRLN
+603 SNARLN
-609 QVRNL
+609 QVRGL
-614 TTSLE
+614 TASLE
-619 RYWESGNGPSPRDQ
+619 QYWDSGNEQSRRDQ
-633 MEGWLGESDADRAA
+633 MEGWLGESAADRAA
-647 IEDSLA
+647 IQDSLA
-653 LLTQTIAGGATSDA
+653 LLTQTIDGGATSDA

-682 WAENGEP
+682 WDTDGAPLTQVQSIDGGVQSRNG
-689 LADVKGID
+689 
-697 ESVQRRNTLVQAA
+697 LVQAA
-710 ADDATGAYRE
+710 ADDAKGAYHQ
-720 AVQAATTASNE
+720 AVTAALAASE
-731 AGSASARLQQLKTDV
+731 TAGSASARLQQLKTDV
-746 KRYHDEHTRLV
+746 RRYQDEHTRLV
-757 QAGRGGEGAA
+757 QVGRGGTGAA
-767 ARLLQLAADLEA
+767 ERLLRLAAELEA

-801 TTAGE
+801 RSAGE

-811 AVQQAANRSATIALD
+811 AVQQAADRSAAIALD
-826 SANKRLGIEANAA
+826 SANKRMGIESNAA
-839 VIRETAAEG
+839 VIRDSAAEG
-848 QSRYVA
+848 QRRYDA
-854 AYGGSGK
+854 AYGGK

>member
-1 MQFQM
+1 MQLQM

-18 LCMSPLAV
+18 LCISPAAL

-36 STDAPLQAIFME
+36 ATDAPLQAIFME
-48 VQGKVRWRAGEQSP
+48 VQGKVRWRAGEQAP
-62 WKEAAVNDLVDAGAE
+62 WKEAAVNDLVDPGAE

-214 GPPPVVGTLVGNDQ
+214 GPPPVVGTIVGSEQ
-228 LEQAASQGQSGNS
+228 LAQAVSQGQSGNS

-258 ESLIES
+258 EGLIES
-264 PIPPLLTSQDAAAEA
+264 PIPPLLTSQDAAAEV

-308 NTRIGDVTGNRD
+308 NTRIGDVTRSRD
-320 ALVSAWSGGQ
+320 ALVTAS
-330 SYGSSQLQSAASQL
+330 SQL
-344 QAFAKG
+344 QAFANG
-350 ADSDVRQMQ
+350 ADTDLRQVQ
-359 SLRSDLGVALGSE
+359 SLRFRLGVALGSE

-377 DVNALLDQMGALDDR
+377 DVKALLDQMGALDDR

-411 KSLHDAVQ
+411 KGLHDAVQ
-419 DAYGQAVPAD
+419 DTYGRAVPAD
-429 SAYGTVRV
+429 SAYGTVRD

-497 VQDALTAV
+497 VRDALTAV

-521 SSMATAVSARDQSVA
+521 SSMATAVSALDQSAA
-536 ISDAA
+536 ILNAA
-541 AALRRAVA
+541 TALRGAVA
-549 DNAREI
+549 GNAREI

-562 YFATASSAV
+562 YFASAASAV
-571 TTFQDVGDAAVAAS
+571 TTFQEVGDAAVAAK
-585 ERATML
+585 ERAASL
-591 SNDIRDRSDTGA
+591 SNDILDRSDTGA

-614 TTSLE
+614 TASLE
-619 RYWESGNGPSPRDQ
+619 QYWDSGNGQSRRDQ
-633 MEGWLGESDADRAA
+633 MEGWLGESAADLAA
-647 IEDSLA
+647 IQDSLA

-682 WAENGEP
+682 WAESGEP

-697 ESVQRRNTLVQAA
+697 ESVQSRNTLVQAA
-710 ADDATGAYRE
+710 ADDARGAYRE
-720 AVQAATTASNE
+720 AVQPVIQAATTASNE

-746 KRYHDEHTRLV
+746 SRYRDEHQRLV
-757 QAGRGGEGAA
+757 DAGRGGEGAA
-767 ARLLQLAADLEA
+767 ARLRQLAAELDA

-801 TTAGE
+801 TSAGE

-811 AVQQAANRSATIALD
+811 AVQREANRSAAIALD
-826 SANKRLGIEANAA
+826 SAYKRMDIEANAT

-848 QSRYVA
+848 QSRYDA
-854 AYGGSGK
+854 AYGRSGK

>member
-18 LCMSPLAV
+18 PCISPVAL

-264 PIPPLLTSQDAAAEA
+264 PIPPLLTSQDAAAED
-279 VRVAATALQGDGDAL
+279 VRAAATALQGDGDAL

-308 NTRIGDVTGNRD
+308 NTRIGDVTRSRD

-330 SYGSSQLQSAASQL
+330 SSASSQL
-344 QAFAKG
+344 QAFATG
-350 ADSDVRQMQ
+350 ADTDVRQIQ
-359 SLRSDLGVALGSE
+359 SLRSDLGMALGSE

-399 LSRQAESVVSAI
+399 LSRQAESVASAI
-411 KSLHDAVQ
+411 KSLQDAVQ
-419 DAYGQAVPAD
+419 DAYGRAVPAD
-429 SAYGTVRV
+429 SAYGTVRD
-437 AANLA
+437 AANVS

-449 SAALAALRG
+449 SAALATLRG
-458 EVRDFKAEV
+458 EVRGFKAEV

-472 TGKFGNLA
+472 TGKYGNVA
-480 VDQLRQSV
+480 VEQLRQSV
-488 ATLERAESR
+488 VTLERAETR
-497 VQDALTAV
+497 VQDALTVV

-521 SSMATAVSARDQSVA
+521 SSMTTAVSARDQSVA

-541 AALRRAVA
+541 AALRRAVV

-562 YFATASSAV
+562 YFAAASNAV
-571 TTFQDVGDAAVAAS
+571 TTFQAVGDTAVAAS
-585 ERATML
+585 ERAAML
-591 SNDIRDRSDTGA
+591 SDDIRDRNDAGP
-603 SNGRLN
+603 SNARLN
-609 QVRNL
+609 QVRGL

-619 RYWESGNGPSPRDQ
+619 QYWDSGNGQSRRIQ
-633 MEGWLGESDADRAA
+633 MEGWLGESAADRAS
-647 IEDSLA
+647 IQDSLA

-682 WAENGEP
+682 WSEGGEP
-689 LADVKGID
+689 LADVQRID
-697 ESVQRRNTLVQAA
+697 SGVQSRNTLVQAA
-710 ADDATGAYRE
+710 ADDAKGAYHQ
-720 AVQAATTASNE
+720 AVTAALAASE
-731 AGSASARLQQLKTDV
+731 TAGSASARLQQLKTDV
-746 KRYHDEHTRLV
+746 NRYHQEHTRLV
-757 QAGRGGEGAA
+757 QAGRGGSGVAE
-767 ARLLQLAADLEA
+767 RLLQVAAELEA

-801 TTAGE
+801 RSAGE

-811 AVQQAANRSATIALD
+811 AVKQAADRSAEIALD
-826 SANKRLGIEANAA
+826 SANKRLGIEANAT

-848 QSRYVA
+848 QRRFDA
-854 AYGGSGK
+854 AYGGK

>member
-18 LCMSPLAV
+18 LCMSPVAV
-26 AQDAAPAESK
+26 AQDAAPVESK

-264 PIPPLLTSQDAAAEA
+264 PIPPLLTSQDAAAEI

-308 NTRIGDVTGNRD
+308 NTRIGDVTRSHD

-330 SYGSSQLQSAASQL
+330 SSALSQL
-344 QAFAKG
+344 QAFATG
-350 ADSDVRQMQ
+350 ADTDVRRIQT
-359 SLRSDLGVALGSE
+359 LRSDLEVTLGSE

-419 DAYGQAVPAD
+419 DAYGLAVPAD
-429 SAYGTVRV
+429 SAYGTVRD

-449 SAALAALRG
+449 SAALASLRG

-472 TGKFGNLA
+472 TGKYGNVA
-480 VDQLRQSV
+480 VEQLRQSV
-488 ATLERAESR
+488 ATLERAETR

-585 ERATML
+585 ERATSL
-591 SNDIRDRSDTGA
+591 SNDIRDRNDTGP
-603 SNGRLN
+603 SNAGLN
-609 QVRNL
+609 QVRGL

-619 RYWESGNGPSPRDQ
+619 QYWDSGNGQSRRIQ
-633 MEGWLGESDADRAA
+633 MEGWLGESAADRAS
-647 IEDSLA
+647 IQDSLS
-653 LLTQTIAGGATSDA
+653 LLTQTIDGGATSEA

-682 WAENGEP
+682 WDSDGALLTQVKSIDGIVQKGNG
-689 LADVKGID
+689 D
-697 ESVQRRNTLVQAA
+697 VQAA
-710 ADDATGAYRE
+710 ADDAKGAYHQ
-720 AVQAATTASNE
+720 AVTAALAASE
-731 AGSASARLQQLKTDV
+731 TAGSASARLQQLKTDV
-746 KRYHDEHTRLV
+746 RRHQDEHTRLV
-757 QAGRGGEGAA
+757 QTGRGGTGAA
-767 ARLLQLAADLEA
+767 ERLLQIAAELEA

-801 TTAGE
+801 RSAGE

-811 AVQQAANRSATIALD
+811 AVKQAADRSAEIALD
-826 SANKRLGIEANAA
+826 SANKRLGIEANAT

-848 QSRYVA
+848 QRRFDA
-854 AYGGSGK
+854 AYGGK